1 MAVKRFYVA
10 DMHTALNKIRNQL
23 GADAVI
29 LATRQLAA
37 GVEVSAATILT
48 DSANSPTFYTN
59 NFSLISRESES
70 SADAPQ
76 INAWPHLSSSL
87 DDETDMPVITSAT
100 GIPQTL
106 VSFVRAS
113 QEMEQVFDNASAE
126 TFVER
131 LVSSPLGRQ

>member
-1 MAVKRFYVA
+1 
-10 DMHTALNKIRNQL
+10 
-23 GADAVI
+23 
-29 LATRQLAA
+29 
-37 GVEVSAATILT
+37 
-48 DSANSPTFYTN
+48 
-59 NFSLISRESES
+59 SES